1 MDFADPRFEN
11 EDPLTNR
18 IIGAAIAVHK
28 ALGPGLLEG
37 VYHECMKIELEA
49 IGLKFESE
57 LILPLTYRGRTLR
70 GVHRLDLLVEE
81 LVVVEIKAIETLL
94 KVHEAQVATYLRL
107 TSKHVGLLFNFNT
120 AYLREGIKRIVR

>member
-11 EDPLTNR
+11 EDPLTSR

-28 ALGPGLLEG
+28 ALGPGLLEN

-49 IGLKFESE
+49 LGMKFESE
-57 LILPLTYRGRTLR
+57 LVLPLTYRGRTLK

-81 LVVVEIKAIETLL
+81 LVIVEIKAIETLL

-107 TSKHVGLLFNFNT
+107 TSKHVGLLLNFNT
-120 AYLREGIKRIVR
+120 PYLREGIKRIVR